1 MHCERDV
8 IDVACET
15 RHLTSPRETNR
26 KHTVST
32 VLQTFN
38 TNISTYEYMFLHR
51 VTDCLTDSV
60 TNMMSRSM
68 MCDLITVILKLNIVI
83 LSHQSLL
90 DVFLSVIG
98 L

>member
-26 KHTVST
+26 KHIIST

-38 TNISTYEYMFLHR
+38 TNISTYMFLHR
-51 VTDCLTDSV
+51 ITDCLTDSM
-60 TNMMSRSM
+60 TTMMSHSM
-68 MCDLITVILKLNIVI
+68 MCDLTSLPLYLN
-83 LSHQSLL
+83 
-90 DVFLSVIG
+90 
-98 L
+98 